1 MDSSGHHFT
10 SSASALT
17 LINGLV
23 VVAGL
28 VRDAMMVS
36 VLPHPGVVASVT
48 TSSLGAVDHMLHG
61 QISRRPH
68 CFPLDVDTI

>member
-1 MDSSGHHFT
+1 MDSS
-10 SSASALT
+10 ANLKLT

-36 VLPHPGVVASVT
+36 VLPHAGVVASVT
-48 TSSLGAVDHMLHG
+48 ASSLGAVDHMLHG